1 MNLYNKNTEILKS
14 FFKKPLTLIISI
26 LYFASA
32 LITCIYIIKQSITP
46 NDFDFIPF
54 CVYPLF
60 MILPAFAFLY
70 LFIQG
75 RKCTEISRLNAPLIL
90 IYIYTSLSVFVPI
103 VFFTYIMLTSASE
116 VNEFNFVF
124 LSIFLF
130 IIIVPALILLTLQFI
145 SMIIVFHSIRKSANR
160 IYLSKKGSV
169 FMGVTSILTASA
181 ITIGAVDLINTT
193 GYSRVLGYV
202 SIFDSVILI
211 LGAVIAIAL
220 FVCLGIWS
228 LMYSA
233 TIRNASVCLYGA
245 KKKSP
250 TKVQSLTNSQDTL
263 QNNNVNIKEQ
273 NTNVYVSEKQPDIF
287 AMPKQNEP
295 NPYNKNGY
303 VQSRNDKIESSE
315 SNHINFSNPYKNF
328 VPQNPFIDNDNHSDT

>member
-1 MNLYNKNTEILKS
+1 MSLYNKNTEILKS

-32 LITCIYIIKQSITP
+32 LITCIYIIKQSITS
-46 NDFDFIPF
+46 NNFDFIPF

-60 MILPAFAFLY
+60 MILPAAAFLY

-103 VFFTYIMLTSASE
+103 VFFTYIMLTCASE
-116 VNEFNFVF
+116 VNFVF
-124 LSIFLF
+124 LSFFLM

-145 SMIIVFHSIRKSANR
+145 SMIIVFHSIRKSVNG

-169 FMGVTSILTASA
+169 FMVVTSILTVSA
-181 ITIGAVDLINTT
+181 ITIGAVELINTT
-193 GYSRVLGYV
+193 SYSKVLGYV
-202 SIFDSVILI
+202 SIFESVILI
-211 LGAVIAIAL
+211 LGAVVAIAL

-228 LMYSA
+228 LMYSG

-250 TKVQSLTNSQDTL
+250 TKMQSLANSQDTL

-273 NTNVYVSEKQPDIF
+273 ITNAFVPEKQPDIF

-303 VQSRNDKIESSE
+303 VQSRSEKIESSE

-328 VPQNPFIDNDNHSDT
+328 IPQNPFTDNDNYSDT